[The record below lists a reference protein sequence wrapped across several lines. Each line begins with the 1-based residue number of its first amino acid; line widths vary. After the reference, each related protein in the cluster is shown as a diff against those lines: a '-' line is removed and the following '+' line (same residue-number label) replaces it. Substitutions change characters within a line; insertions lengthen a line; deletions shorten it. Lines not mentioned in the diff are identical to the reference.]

1 MPGSLPGFSTPCQGS
16 VEGIF
21 PAYGINEGQ
30 WLFLSVAQSL
40 TPFSGVSSQ
49 SKPTAIPLDLTC

>member
-1 MPGSLPGFSTPCQGS
+1 MSFMPGSLPGFSTPCQGS

-30 WLFLSVAQSL
+30 WLFLSVAQSYSL
-40 TPFSGVSSQ
+40 FWGF
-49 SKPTAIPLDLTC
+49 